1 MVCVT
6 KAAGTR
12 PTSLIGTRPLARAF
26 RPGDR
31 TWRSSTSGCT
41 RNSSSAPHME
51 TKSER
56 WAERKIWRKPRKIT
70 PRPAPS
76 RRRDGGRHFCK
87 RPNRDRAINIEVRQ
101 GLEWRSPGA
110 LRQARTETPDPAR
123 DCLQITAPLPD
134 RTHPRGEL
142 TVRTSHGHEFTTP
155 LVVVLRFSN
164 IDVDLFESD
173 LLTIARRAAL
183 SKRSTCDGFA
193 TPMKCSWRAFI
204 RHQSLDSKPSVSS
217 WHEYRRR

>member
-1 MVCVT
+1 
-6 KAAGTR
+6 
-12 PTSLIGTRPLARAF
+12 
-26 RPGDR
+26 
-31 TWRSSTSGCT
+31 
-41 RNSSSAPHME
+41 
-51 TKSER
+51 
-56 WAERKIWRKPRKIT
+56 
-70 PRPAPS
+70 
-76 RRRDGGRHFCK
+76 
-87 RPNRDRAINIEVRQ
+87 VRQ

-142 TVRTSHGHEFTTP
+142 TVRTSHGNEFTTP
-155 LVVVLRFSN
+155 FVVVLRFSN

-193 TPMKCSWRAFI
+193 TPMKCS
-204 RHQSLDSKPSVSS
+204 
-217 WHEYRRR
+217 